1 MHQLAQLLV
10 SQLKNSGKREAA
22 AAADMAKRSS
32 VPVIDMQDLSGLAE
46 KIVKACEEWGCF
58 RLVNHGVPM
67 ELMAEMKGVTR
78 SLMDLPMEIKQ
89 KNSHPEPGKGYTPPN
104 MASPYFEGLSLY
116 DMTSPGAFDHF
127 CSQIDASP
135 HQMEVLEKY
144 AFALY
149 DLAQL
154 LGSKL
159 MEGLGLSGEL
169 FKGWPCQLKM
179 NKYNYSPETVGLTGA
194 VMHTDPGFL
203 TILQDDEVVNGLE
216 AVDEIT
222 GELVSV
228 DPIPG
233 TLVVNVGDVA
243 TVWSNGRFHNVKHRV
258 QCYESTDRISI
269 SFFALAPK
277 DEKVEAAAELVDSD
291 HPRRYLPFHFEE
303 YRKLRVS
310 KRSGNGEA
318 LELFSTKNF

>member
-1 MHQLAQLLV
+1 
-10 SQLKNSGKREAA
+10 
-22 AAADMAKRSS
+22 MAKRS
-32 VPVIDMQDLSGLAE
+32 VPVIDMQDFSGLAE
-46 KIVKACEEWGCF
+46 KIVRACEEWGCF

-135 HQMEVLEKY
+135 HQMEVLKKY

-159 MEGLGLSGEL
+159 VEGLGLSGEL

-179 NKYNYSPETVGLTGA
+179 NKYNYSNETVGLTGA

-203 TILQDDEVVNGLE
+203 TILQDDEIVNGLE
-216 AVDEIT
+216 AVDDIT

-243 TVWSNGRFHNVKHRV
+243 TVWSNGRFCNVKHRV
-258 QCYESTDRISI
+258 QCYEPTIRTSI
-269 SFFALAPK
+269 ALFVLGPN
-277 DEKVEAAAELVDSD
+277 DEKVEAPPQLVDSD
-291 HPRRYLPFHFEE
+291 HPRRYIPFDFED
-303 YRKLRVS
+303 YRKLRS
-310 KRSGNGEA
+310 STNSPTGGA
-318 LELFSTKNF
+318 LKYFLAKSS